1 MRASALYA
9 LLLRLQS
16 YDVKFLMVGAQTS
29 SVDGLAMQLLRQLG
43 PVLGESIDG
52 AALFHVGGVHPYGLL

>member
-1 MRASALYA
+1 MRASPLYA

-16 YDVKFLMVGAQTS
+16 YDGKFLIVKAQAS

-43 PVLGESIDG
+43 QGFGESIDG
-52 AALFHVGGVHPYGLL
+52 DALFHVEGVHPYGLL